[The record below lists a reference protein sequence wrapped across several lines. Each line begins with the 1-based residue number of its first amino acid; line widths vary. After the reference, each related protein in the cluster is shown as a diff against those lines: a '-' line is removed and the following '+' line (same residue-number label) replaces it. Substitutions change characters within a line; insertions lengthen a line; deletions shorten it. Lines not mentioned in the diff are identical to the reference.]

1 MCVLGEGTSWERR
14 VSYNLTIQNVLSG
27 ASLVENCRISSLTS
41 ELRNHNR
48 HFHQI
53 RQAIHRHINVGDALS
68 WNKEFR
74 FCAWLAISHRT
85 LYSHEGRLALESWA
99 FLEGHFCPLS
109 SLWEDSHPESK
120 IRTYLSPCLSTECP
134 TSFAVFFWRSCRML
148 CLPPCAPPRGV
159 YSPPPVSK
167 LHPRSF

>member
-1 MCVLGEGTSWERR
+1 MLGEGTSWERR